1 MTMIKFTKPQELNG
15 NQLRKELRNGQVPI
29 SDDIFSVQVDD
40 NDELW
45 LDIAEKDKTKA
56 AAIVQAHVGIDES
69 IAKKAAKTA
78 LLAKLGITAEEAAL
92 LLQ

>member
-15 NQLRKELRNGQVPI
+15 TQLRKELRDAQVPI
-29 SDDIFSVQVDD
+29 SDNIFSVSVDD
-40 NDELW
+40 NDQLW

-69 IAKKAAKTA
+69 IARAAAKAA
-78 LLAKLGITAEEAAL
+78 LLDRLGITADEAKL
-92 LLQ
+92 LLA